1 MEGQRF
7 AGVLPGSAAR
17 RIDDLQREFAARA
30 DELVSTQDR
39 LRALLEAVVAVG
51 EDLSLAAVLDRIVR
65 AATELAGARYGAL
78 GVIGPSG
85 GLVQFLTA
93 GIDEESR
100 VALGSLP
107 EGHGILGLLIRD
119 PRPLRLHDLSAH
131 PESYGIPP
139 RHPPMTTFL
148 GVPIRVRDAVF
159 GNLYLAEKL
168 SGTDFTVADEDLVVA
183 LASAAGVAIENARL
197 YEVASRRQCWLEA
210 SIEIEHHLLEPAGD
224 EDSLTLIAQRAREV
238 AGAALVL
245 IALPATGDDDRLVCA
260 AVAGQG
266 AAGLRGG
273 EIGTALAAFPVL
285 GRVLASGVTEVVPDL
300 ATDGLGAALVVPLG
314 TAHEPR
320 GVLAVIRATGAG
332 TFDAADATM
341 ATTFAGHVGLALEL
355 SSTQA
360 LRERLAVFEE
370 RDRIAADLHDLV
382 VQRLFSAGLALQ
394 GLRRYTTDPKALGRI
409 SSVVRDLDETI
420 HELRSTIFSLSAA
433 AEAVEGLR
441 SRILAVTAE
450 VVTVLGHEPRVRF
463 TGPIDS
469 AVGDVLAGHLLAV
482 LREGLSNA
490 ARHSGARHV
499 EVDVAAGH
507 EDLVLTIADDGRG
520 IPDSAR
526 RSGLLSMRRRAEECG
541 GVFEVHTDPGEGT
554 RLVWRVPLR
563 LGPTAGGRAAS

>member
-1 MEGQRF
+1 MESQRF

-17 RIDDLQREFAARA
+17 RIDELQREFAARA
-30 DELVSTQDR
+30 DELVSTQER
-39 LRALLEAVVAVG
+39 LRALLESVVAVG
-51 EDLSLAAVLDRIVR
+51 EDLSLAAVLDRIVG

-78 GVIGPSG
+78 GVIGPDG
-85 GLVQFLTA
+85 GLAQFLTA
-93 GIDEESR
+93 GIDEEAR
-100 VALGSLP
+100 AALGSLP

-119 PRPLRLHDLSAH
+119 PRPLRLQNLSAH

-159 GNLYLAEKL
+159 GNLYLTEKV
-168 SGTDFTVADEDLVVA
+168 SGTEFTVADEELVVA

-197 YEVASRRQCWLEA
+197 YEVASRRQSWLEA
-210 SIEIEHHLLEPAGD
+210 SIEIEHHLLGAGSD
-224 EDSLTLIAQRAREV
+224 EDSLTFIAQRTREV
-238 AGAALVL
+238 AGAALVV
-245 IALPATGDDDRLVCA
+245 IALPATGDDGRLVCA
-260 AVAGQG
+260 AVAGQ
-266 AAGLRGG
+266 APAGLRPG
-273 EIGTALAAFPVL
+273 EIGPALAAVPVL
-285 GRVLASGVTEVVPDL
+285 GRVLASGVTELVPDL

-314 TAHEPR
+314 TLHDHR
-320 GVLAVIRATGAG
+320 GVLAVIKARGAG

-370 RDRIAADLHDLV
+370 RDRIAADLHDVV
-382 VQRLFSAGLALQ
+382 VQRLFSAGLALH
-394 GLRRYTTDPKALGRI
+394 GLRRYTTDPEALSRI
-409 SSVVRDLDETI
+409 TSVVSDLDATI

-433 AEAVEGLR
+433 AEAGQGVR
-441 SRILAVTAE
+441 SRILDVTAG

-490 ARHSGARHV
+490 ARHSGAHHV
-499 EVDVAAGH
+499 EVEVAAGQ
-507 EDLVLTIADDGRG
+507 EDLVLTIADDGQG
-520 IPDSAR
+520 IGDSAR
-526 RSGLLSMRRRAEECG
+526 RSGLLSMRRRAEDCG
-541 GVFEVHTDPGEGT
+541 GVFEVHAVAGGGT

-563 LGPTAGGRAAS
+563 VGPTAGGRAAS

>member
-1 MEGQRF
+1 MESQRF

-51 EDLSLAAVLDRIVR
+51 EDLSLAAVLDRIVS

-78 GVIGPSG
+78 GVIGPNG
-85 GLVQFLTA
+85 GLAQFLTA

-100 VALGSLP
+100 AALGSLP

-119 PRPLRLHDLSAH
+119 PRPLRLRDLSAH

-159 GNLYLAEKL
+159 GNLYLTEKL
-168 SGTDFTVADEDLVVA
+168 SGTEFTVADEDLVVA

-197 YEVASRRQCWLEA
+197 YEVASRRQSWLEA

-224 EDSLTLIAQRAREV
+224 EDSLTLIAERAREV
-238 AGAALVL
+238 AGAAVVL
-245 IALPATGDDDRLVCA
+245 IALPATGDEGRLVCA
-260 AVAGQG
+260 AAAGHD
-266 AAGLRGG
+266 AVGLRGR
-273 EIGTALAAFPVL
+273 EIGTTFAAFPVIE
-285 GRVLASGVTEVVPDL
+285 RVLASGVTELVADL
-300 ATDGLGAALVVPLG
+300 STDGFGAALVVPLG
-314 TAHEPR
+314 TQPEPR
-320 GVLAVIRATGAG
+320 GVLAVMRSGDAPR
-332 TFDAADATM
+332 FEAADATM
-341 ATTFAGHVGLALEL
+341 ATTFAGHVGLALQL

-370 RDRIAADLHDLV
+370 RDRIAADLHDVV

-394 GLRRYTTDPKALGRI
+394 GLRRYTTEPKALGRI
-409 SSVVRDLDETI
+409 ASVVRDLDETI
-420 HELRSTIFSLSAA
+420 QELRSTIFSLRAA
-433 AEAVEGLR
+433 PEAGQGLR
-441 SRILAVTAE
+441 SRILDITSG

-469 AVGDVLAGHLLAV
+469 AVGDVLAGHVLAV

-490 ARHSGARHV
+490 ARHSDAHHV

-507 EDLVLTIADDGRG
+507 DDLVLTIADDGRG
-520 IPDSAR
+520 IGDSVR
-526 RSGLLSMRRRAEECG
+526 RSGLLSMRRRAEDCG
-541 GVFEVHTDPGEGT
+541 GVFEVHAPPGEGT

-563 LGPTAGGRAAS
+563 HGPTAGGRAAS